1 MRYKTL
7 SLQECRRFARER
19 LAEETPDIGV
29 AAVFAGDGEDLDME
43 PVRKAAKK
51 IVRLI
56 DDGAKDRDRV
66 EGKAAV
72 LLYDGLSGV
81 PFDALD
87 DPGFWRYLSVGLD
100 FWDFIAWREHGARK
114 KGDKFF
120 LKYVDGK
127 KPTECVLPRMYMRV
141 LALGARD
148 DPKEQFRELA
158 TALPSATDF
167 WRSHVVRVQ
176 TAASPAVVR
185 AFARMQQNRRLK
197 TDDLRKFAREISK
210 IRSTVVLSTYD
221 DEEADTFIRDLR
233 EKFDR
238 RKTEQ

>member
-7 SLQECRRFARER
+7 PLQECRRLAREQ
-19 LAEETPDIGV
+19 LAGETGIGMV
-29 AAVFAGDGEDLDME
+29 AVTVGDGHDLDMK
-43 PVRKAAKK
+43 PIRQAAKR

-56 DDGAKDRDRV
+56 DDKATDRDRV
-66 EGKAAV
+66 EGRAAV
-72 LLYDGLSGV
+72 LLYDGLAGV

-100 FWDFIAWREHGARK
+100 FWEFIAWREHGARK

-127 KPTECVLPRMYMRV
+127 RPTECVLPRMYMRV
-141 LALGARD
+141 LALGARN

-185 AFARMQQNRRLK
+185 AFARMQRDRRLK
-197 TDDLRKFAREISK
+197 TEDLRKFAREISK

-221 DEEADTFIRDLR
+221 DEEADTFIRGLR
-233 EKFDR
+233 EKFDG
-238 RKTEQ
+238 RKAEQ

>member
-1 MRYKTL
+1 MRYRTL
-7 SLQECRRFARER
+7 SLQECRRFARE
-19 LAEETPDIGV
+19 LMAGETPDISV
-29 AAVFAGDGEDLDME
+29 ISAGDGEDLDMK
-43 PVRKAAKK
+43 PILSAAEE
-51 IVRLI
+51 VVHLI
-56 DDGAKDRDRV
+56 DDEVTNRDRI

-72 LLYDGLSGV
+72 VLYDGLAGV

-185 AFARMQQNRRLK
+185 AFARMQRVRRLK
-197 TDDLRKFAREISK
+197 TEDLRKFAREISK
-210 IRSTVVLSTYD
+210 VRSTVVLSTYD

-233 EKFDR
+233 AKFDS
-238 RKTEQ
+238 RKAEQ

>member
-1 MRYKTL
+1 MRYRTL
-7 SLQECRRFARER
+7 SLQECRRFARE
-19 LAEETPDIGV
+19 LMAGETPDISV
-29 AAVFAGDGEDLDME
+29 ISEGDGENLDMK
-43 PVRKAAKK
+43 PILSAAEET
-51 IVRLI
+51 VGLI
-56 DDGAKDRDRV
+56 ADKTTDRDRV
-66 EGKAAV
+66 EGEAAV
-72 LLYDGLSGV
+72 LLYDSLAGV
-81 PFDALD
+81 PFAALD

-100 FWDFIAWREHGARK
+100 FWNFIAWREHGARK

-158 TALPSATDF
+158 PALPSATDF

-185 AFARMQQNRRLK
+185 AFARMQRERRLM
-197 TDDLRKFAREISK
+197 TEDLRKFAKDISK
-210 IRSTVVLSTYD
+210 VRSTVVLSTYD
-221 DEEADTFIRDLR
+221 DGEADTFIRDLR
-233 EKFDR
+233 AKFDR
-238 RKTEQ
+238 RKAEQ